1 MSMLILAAL
10 AAAQPAP
17 VVPAR
22 PHAQHQ
28 PEMAMEGTDGM
39 AKKGMDCACCKDMA
53 KGSKME
59 CCAKH
64 GDSKAHAAAGEHKS
78 H

>member
-17 VVPAR
+17 AVPAN

-28 PEMAMEGTDGM
+28 REMTTEGT

-64 GDSKAHAAAGEHKS
+64 GDSKAQAADGEHSS